1 MMDSAIK
8 NISPVIL
15 EGRSITL
22 EHIIQKYFLG
32 LEKYAESVEI

>member
-15 EGRSITL
+15 ERRSINL
-22 EHIIQKYFLG
+22 AHIIQEYVLG
-32 LEKYAESVEI
+32 LEKDAESVEI